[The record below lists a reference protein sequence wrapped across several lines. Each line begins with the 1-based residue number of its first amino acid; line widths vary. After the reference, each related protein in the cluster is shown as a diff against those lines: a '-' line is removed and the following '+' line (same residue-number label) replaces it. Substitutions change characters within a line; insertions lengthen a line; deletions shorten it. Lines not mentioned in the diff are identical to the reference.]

1 MKPED
6 YIERFVKSKQLQLD
20 ANGNPTGKMLPFI
33 SVPVKQQKIG
43 KSRGAFPDIE
53 PRTDTDGDLMLR
65 LFPRNQIKEYQLLG
79 WEVYKI
85 AKPPKG
91 LAKAEAPA
99 EPAKVKKGPFGRPIP
114 KETQPETDE
123 LDS

>member
-1 MKPED
+1 MKPEE

-20 ANGNPTGKMLPFI
+20 PSGNPTGKMLPFI

-43 KSRGAFPDIE
+43 KSRGAFPDI
-53 PRTDTDGDLMLR
+53 PARLDRDDDHMVR

-85 AKPPKG
+85 AKVPKG
-91 LAKAEAPA
+91 VAKAADPAPA
-99 EPAKVKKGPFGRPIP
+99 KKGPFGRPL
-114 KETQPETDE
+114 KETQPEISDE
-123 LDS
+123 LESEE

>member
-1 MKPED
+1 MKPEE

-20 ANGNPTGKMLPFI
+20 PSGNPTGKMLPFI

-53 PRTDTDGDLMLR
+53 PKLDRDGDRMVR

-85 AKPPKG
+85 AKVPKG
-91 LAKAEAPA
+91 VEKA
-99 EPAKVKKGPFGRPIP
+99 EPAAETDKPKKGAFGRPLR
-114 KETQPETDE
+114 ETKPE
-123 LDS
+123 

>member
-1 MKPED
+1 MTPEE
-6 YIERFVKSKQLQLD
+6 YIQRFVKSKQLHLD

-33 SVPVKQQKIG
+33 SVPMKQQKIG

-91 LAKAEAPA
+91 VAKAEAPA
-99 EPAKVKKGPFGRPIP
+99 EPAPVKKGPFGRPL